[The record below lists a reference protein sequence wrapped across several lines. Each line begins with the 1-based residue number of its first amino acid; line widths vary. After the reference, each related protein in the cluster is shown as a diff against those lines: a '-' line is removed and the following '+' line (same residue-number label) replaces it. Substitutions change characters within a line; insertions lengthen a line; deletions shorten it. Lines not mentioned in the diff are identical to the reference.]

1 MNGLW
6 YEWYNQR
13 TNNYCDFTTS
23 SDGTY
28 QQSEVDNLDE
38 APHVDWAVLKQLTLL
53 SWPQLPETETK
64 YLYPKLKTIR

>member
-6 YEWYNQR
+6 YEGYNQR
-13 TNNYCDFTTS
+13 TNNNWDFTTS

-38 APHVDWAVLKQLTLL
+38 APHVD
-53 SWPQLPETETK
+53 
-64 YLYPKLKTIR
+64 